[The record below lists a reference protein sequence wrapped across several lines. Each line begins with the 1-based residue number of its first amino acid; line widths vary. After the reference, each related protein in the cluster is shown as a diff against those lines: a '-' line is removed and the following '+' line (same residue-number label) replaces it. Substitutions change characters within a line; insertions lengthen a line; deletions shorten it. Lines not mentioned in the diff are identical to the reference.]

1 MKKLTFGPGAMVAA
15 AFIGPGTVTTATA
28 AGANF
33 GLALLWAVL
42 FSVVATL
49 VLQELVV
56 RSALVTGKDLAQLSH
71 ENARQSWWG
80 WLVAGLIVVAIGLG
94 NAAYQSGNLTGAG
107 LGLEAALGGRRE
119 AWILAASVVAAVFI
133 LRNDYRWFER
143 LLLGLV
149 VLMALLFIGLAI
161 LLLPDIKDLPV
172 ARLRPTASIDA
183 QTSILAL
190 IGTTVVPYNLFLHG
204 RAVLERWQ
212 GVDDGLIAARSD
224 SAFSILLGGVI
235 TAAIVCAAAVLL
247 SPADS
252 SDAIAQLVAGVN
264 AQFFGMGGALVGIG
278 LFAAGLTSAVAAPLA
293 AGWAVCGVLGVSTA
307 RRSAMFRWVAL
318 SVLLAG
324 GVFSLATTRPV
335 ALIVTAQA
343 TNGMLLPI
351 VAISLAVIGNQKQR
365 MGKEVNGLWANVL
378 LAAVLCVVVG
388 LALSRLLALVVI

>member
-1 MKKLTFGPGAMVAA
+1 MAKLTFGPGAMVAA

-28 AGANF
+28 AGASF

-42 FSVVATL
+42 FSVIATL

-56 RSALVTGKDLAQLSH
+56 RSALVTGKDLAQLFR
-71 ENARQSWWG
+71 ENAQQSWWG
-80 WLVAGLIVVAIGLG
+80 WLVAGLTVVAIGLG

-107 LGLEAALGGRRE
+107 LGLEAALGGARE
-119 AWILAASVVAAVFI
+119 IWILLASLVASVFI

-149 VLMALLFIGLAI
+149 LLMAVLFIGLAI
-161 LLLPDIKDLPV
+161 LLIPELKALPLARLQPV
-172 ARLRPTASIDA
+172 ASFDT
-183 QTSILAL
+183 QTTILAL

-212 GVDDGLIAARSD
+212 GVDGALNVARRD
-224 SAFSILLGGVI
+224 SVLSIILGGVI
-235 TAAIVCAAAVLL
+235 TVAIVLAAAVLL
-247 SPADS
+247 TPSDSP
-252 SDAIAQLVAGVN
+252 DAIAQLVAKVDQRLWG
-264 AQFFGMGGALVGIG
+264 AGGAVIGVG

-293 AGWAVCGVLGVSTA
+293 AGWAVCGVLGVSATK
-307 RRSAMFRWVAL
+307 RSLLFRAVAL

-324 GVFSLATTRPV
+324 VVFSLATTRPV

-351 VAISLAVIGNQKQR
+351 VAISLAVIGNQKRR
-365 MGKEVNGLWANVL
+365 MGDEVNGLWRNMILACVL
-378 LAAVLCVVVG
+378 LVVIG
-388 LALSRLLALVVI
+388 LAISRLLTLILS

>member
-28 AGANF
+28 AGASF

-71 ENARQSWWG
+71 ENACQSWWG

-149 VLMALLFIGLAI
+149 ALMALLFIGLAI
-161 LLLPDIKDLPV
+161 LLLPDIKDLPI
-172 ARLRPTASIDA
+172 ARLRPTANIDA
-183 QTSILAL
+183 QTTILAL

-212 GVDDGLIAARSD
+212 CVDDGLIAARSD

-247 SPADS
+247 GPADS
-252 SDAIAQLVAGVN
+252 PDAIAQLVARVN
-264 AQFFGMGGALVGIG
+264 ERFFGVGGALVGIG

-293 AGWAVCGVLGVSTA
+293 AGWAVCGVFGVSTA
-307 RRSAMFRWVAL
+307 RQGALFRWVAL

-324 GVFSLATTRPV
+324 VVFSLATTRPV

-351 VAISLAVIGNQKQR
+351 VAISLAVIGNQKRR

-388 LALSRLLALVVI
+388 LAVSRLLALIVV

>member
-1 MKKLTFGPGAMVAA
+1 MNKLTFGPGAMVAA
-15 AFIGPGTVTTATA
+15 AFIGPGTVTTAIA

-42 FSVVATL
+42 FSVVATM

-56 RSALVTGKDLAQLSH
+56 RSALVTSKDLAQLSH

-80 WLVAGLIVVAIGLG
+80 WLVAVLIVIAIGLG

-107 LGLEAALGGRRE
+107 LGLEAALGGSRE
-119 AWILAASVVAAVFI
+119 AWILAASVTSAVFI

-143 LLLGLV
+143 LLLSLV
-149 VLMALLFIGLAI
+149 VLMALLFIGLAV
-161 LLLPDIKDLPV
+161 LLVPDIKDLPGD
-172 ARLRPTASIDA
+172 RLRPTAGVDA
-183 QTSILAL
+183 QTTLLAL

-212 GVDDGLIAARSD
+212 GVDEGLMAARRD
-224 SAFSILLGGVI
+224 SAVAILLGGLI
-235 TAAIVCAAAVLL
+235 TAAIVCTAAVLL
-247 SPADS
+247 GPADNA
-252 SDAIAQLVAGVN
+252 DAIAQLVARVN
-264 AQFFGMGGALVGIG
+264 ARFFGVGGALVGIG

-307 RRSAMFRWVAL
+307 RQSMMFRCVAL

-324 GVFSLATTRPV
+324 VVFSLATTRPV

-351 VAISLAVIGNQKQR
+351 VAISLAIIGNQAQR
-365 MGKEVNGLWANVL
+365 MGAEVNGFWANVL

-388 LALSRLLALVVI
+388 LAVSRLLSAFVG

>member
-1 MKKLTFGPGAMVAA
+1 MKKLIFGPGAMVAA

-28 AGANF
+28 AGASF

-80 WLVAGLIVVAIGLG
+80 WLVAVLIVIAIGLG

-107 LGLEAALGGRRE
+107 LGLEAALGGSRE
-119 AWILAASVVAAVFI
+119 EWILAASATAAVFI

-149 VLMALLFIGLAI
+149 ALMALLFIGLAI
-161 LLLPDIKDLPV
+161 LLLPDIKDLPI
-172 ARLRPTASIDA
+172 ARLRPTANIDA
-183 QTSILAL
+183 QTTILAL

-212 GVDDGLIAARSD
+212 CVDDGLIAARSD

-247 SPADS
+247 GPADS
-252 SDAIAQLVAGVN
+252 PDAIAQLVARVN
-264 AQFFGMGGALVGIG
+264 ERFFGVGGALVGIG

-293 AGWAVCGVLGVSTA
+293 AGWAVCGVFGVSTA
-307 RRSAMFRWVAL
+307 RQGALFRWVAL

-324 GVFSLATTRPV
+324 VVFSLATTRPV

-351 VAISLAVIGNQKQR
+351 VAISLAVIGNQKRR

-388 LALSRLLALVVI
+388 LAVSRLLALIVV